1 MYQLTDISKTRKI
14 KGTTLSEYCPAP
26 YYDLACRSHY
36 CYLCL
41 FTFTKQSLVKCLQ
54 WIVTPYASQCAH
66 IQKMTYMT
74 ITLTRYTLFFVDTFT
89 TLVRLGIKTIIGC
102 YRFVCPIT
110 IGQYTETVHGYK
122 KMRTDFVAYSR
133 NCLEILDL
141 FFEMSVNMIL
151 DGIIKCLY
159 LFLKLCYLVC
169 SFGSTGGI
177 FDDSVEI
184 QDDSNEVSH

>member
-1 MYQLTDISKTRKI
+1 
-14 KGTTLSEYCPAP
+14 
-26 YYDLACRSHY
+26 
-36 CYLCL
+36 
-41 FTFTKQSLVKCLQ
+41 
-54 WIVTPYASQCAH
+54 
-66 IQKMTYMT
+66 
-74 ITLTRYTLFFVDTFT
+74 
-89 TLVRLGIKTIIGC
+89 
-102 YRFVCPIT
+102 
-110 IGQYTETVHGYK
+110 VHGYK

-151 DGIIKCLY
+151 DGIIKYLY